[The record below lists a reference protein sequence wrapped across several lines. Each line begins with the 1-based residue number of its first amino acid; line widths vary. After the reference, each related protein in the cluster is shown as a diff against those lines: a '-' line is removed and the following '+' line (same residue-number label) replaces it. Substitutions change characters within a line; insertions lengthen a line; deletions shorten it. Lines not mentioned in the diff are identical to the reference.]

1 MLTVEAIICVQ
12 PITIIQGK
20 RISFINVNYY
30 KRELSRIFNLCYD
43 RRFNMPINK
52 NEITKEQIEK
62 AMQCKSADELMAY
75 AKSEGVDITREEA
88 EAYLAE
94 LSEFELKN
102 GELKRVAG
110 GFCGNDLECLTFCKG
125 YSAPYGL

>member
-30 KRELSRIFNLCYD
+30 KRELSQIFNLCYEGG
-43 RRFNMPINK
+43 FNMPINK
-52 NEITKEQIEK
+52 KELTKEQIEK
-62 AMQCKSADELMAY
+62 AMQCKTADELMAL
-75 AKSEGVDITREEA
+75 AKAEGLAITKEEA

-94 LSEFELKN
+94 LADVELNEETLKKVAKDTNQKN
-102 GELKRVAG
+102 IITV
-110 GFCGNDLECLTFCKG
+110 
-125 YSAPYGL
+125 